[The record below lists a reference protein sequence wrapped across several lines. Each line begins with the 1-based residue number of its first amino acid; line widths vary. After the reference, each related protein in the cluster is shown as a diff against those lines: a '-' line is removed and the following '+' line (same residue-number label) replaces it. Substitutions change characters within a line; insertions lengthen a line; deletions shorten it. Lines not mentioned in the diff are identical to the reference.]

1 MRLTAATLCAPAI
14 ALALAAQPAAQSPA
28 QDARNTQT
36 PGTDTHFALR
46 TYATRAEWERR
57 KAQLRR
63 QILSAAG
70 MFPMPERTP
79 LHAQVFGR
87 VENRDCTIEK
97 VLLETMPGYYLG
109 GNLYRPLHAAGKH
122 PAVLNP
128 HGHWTYGR
136 LENQPLYSG
145 QSFGISL
152 ARQGYVVFAWD
163 MVGYNDTVQTP
174 HAFGGPVE
182 QLWSFGPFGLQFWNA
197 SRALDFVASLDDV
210 DSARIAMAGAS
221 GGATQTMMLAAVDDR
236 LQFAA
241 PVNMVSAIMQGGDV
255 CENTPGL
262 RIGTNNVEIASMFAP
277 KPMLLVSATGDWTRN
292 TPKEEFPA
300 IRAIYDLYGRGS
312 NVETMQLEAPHNF
325 NQQNREAV
333 YRFFGQRILGEA
345 AGKKFTE
352 NSPHVEMQDMLAL
365 SGRTLPANALTY
377 AQIFEQWKHMAEAQR
392 DGTTPETL
400 REALRLALAAEWPE
414 KVESRRDGE
423 SRDGESRDGQN
434 RDGQSIV
441 LSRPGAGDRVPGAWF
456 EGHGAP
462 ALIVDADGAPAAR
475 QSAAFREIRAAGRPV
490 LLIDAFQTG
499 AAVAPRDRAV
509 RNFLTF
515 NASDDQCRVQDILT
529 ALAYLHGDHTEA
541 IELIGMKKAGIWAQ
555 FAAAVAPVSVKLR
568 REGTVFGGSDDD
580 FIRDFPVPG
589 IQRAGGLRAAE
600 RLTAGR

>member
-1 MRLTAATLCAPAI
+1 MKLTTATLCAPLT
-14 ALALAAQPAAQSPA
+14 ALVLLAQPPV

-36 PGTDTHFALR
+36 PGTDTHFAPR
-46 TYATRAEWERR
+46 TYATRAEWEKR
-57 KAQLRR
+57 KAELRR

-79 LHAQVFGR
+79 LHAQVFGP
-87 VENRDCTIEK
+87 VENRDCSIEK

-136 LENQPLYSG
+136 LENEPLDSG
-145 QSFGISL
+145 PSFGISL

-174 HAFGGPVE
+174 HAFGGPAE
-182 QLWSFGPFGLQFWNA
+182 QLWSFGPFGLQFRNA

-221 GGATQTMMLAAVDDR
+221 GGATQTFMLAAVDDR

-241 PVNMVSAIMQGGDV
+241 PVNMVSFIMQGGDV

-292 TPKEEFPA
+292 TAKEEFPA
-300 IRAIYDLYGRGS
+300 IRAIYDLYGQGD
-312 NVETMQLEAPHNF
+312 NVETMQLDAPHNF

-333 YRFFGQRILGEA
+333 YRFFGLRILGEA
-345 AGKKFTE
+345 AGKKFSE
-352 NSPHVEMQDMLAL
+352 NNPHVEMLQNMLAL
-365 SGRTLPANALTY
+365 SGRGLPANASTY
-377 AQIFEQWKHMAEAQR
+377 AQIFEQWKRTAEAQR
-392 DGTTPETL
+392 DAGTPETL
-400 REALRLALAAEWPE
+400 RESLRLALAAEWPGN
-414 KVESRRDGE
+414 VDARRDGE
-423 SRDGESRDGQN
+423 G
-434 RDGQSIV
+434 IA
-441 LSRPGAGDRVPGAWF
+441 LSRHGAGDRVPGVWI
-456 EGHGAP
+456 EGRGAP
-462 ALIVDADGAPAAR
+462 ALIVDPDGAAAGR
-475 QSAAFREIRAAGRPV
+475 QTAAFREIRAAGRPV

-499 AAVAPRDRAV
+499 TAVAPRDRSI

-515 NASDDQCRVQDILT
+515 NPSDDQCRVQDILT
-529 ALAYLHGDHTEA
+529 ALAYLHHDQAEA
-541 IELIGMKKAGIWAQ
+541 IELIGIRKAGIWAQ

-568 REGTVFGGSDDD
+568 REGTVFNGSDDE

>member
-1 MRLTAATLCAPAI
+1 MRLTAAILCALAT
-14 ALALAAQPAAQSPA
+14 ALVLFAQPPA

-46 TYATRAEWERR
+46 TYATRAEWEKR

-79 LHAQVFGR
+79 LHAQIFGR

-136 LENQPLYSG
+136 LENEPLDSG
-145 QSFGISL
+145 PSFGISL
-152 ARQGYVVFAWD
+152 ARQGFVVFAWD

-174 HAFGGPVE
+174 HAFGGPAE

-221 GGATQTMMLAAVDDR
+221 GGGTQTMMLAAVDDR

-262 RIGTNNVEIASMFAP
+262 RIGTNNVEVASMFAP

-300 IRAIYDLYGRGS
+300 IRAIYDLYGKGS
-312 NVETMQLEAPHNF
+312 DVETMQLDAPHNF
-325 NQQNREAV
+325 NQPNREAV

-352 NSPHVEMQDMLAL
+352 NNPHLEMLQDMLAL

-377 AQIFEQWKHMAEAQR
+377 AQIFEQWKRMAEAQR
-392 DGTTPETL
+392 DSGAPETL

-423 SRDGESRDGQN
+423 GRDSQGRDGQ
-434 RDGQSIV
+434 GML
-441 LSRPGAGDRVPGAWF
+441 LSRPGAGDRVPGVWF
-456 EGHGAP
+456 EGRGAP
-462 ALIVDADGAPAAR
+462 ALIVDPDGAAAAR
-475 QSAAFREIRAAGRPV
+475 QTAAFREIRAAGRPV
-490 LLIDAFQTG
+490 LFIDAFQTG
-499 AAVAPRDRAV
+499 TAVAPRDRGV

-529 ALAYLHGDHTEA
+529 ALAYLHRDHPES

-568 REGTVFGGSDDD
+568 REGTVFSGSDDD